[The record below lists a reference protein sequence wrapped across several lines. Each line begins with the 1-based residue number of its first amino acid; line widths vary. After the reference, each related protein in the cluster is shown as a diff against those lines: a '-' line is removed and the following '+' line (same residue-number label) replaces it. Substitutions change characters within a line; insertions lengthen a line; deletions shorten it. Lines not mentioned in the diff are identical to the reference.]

1 MTSVAFEL
9 LINGQSQTVT
19 AEESTPLLYVLRD
32 SCGLKGTRFGCGAA
46 QCGAC
51 HVLVDGVSVPSC
63 DTPLWSVQGKA
74 VTTVEGLAT
83 AWANSATLAGSQG
96 REATSVGATS
106 PAQGRPELGS
116 APSGGSTAQEVASVG
131 ASTLQ
136 QAFIDEQAA
145 QCGYCLSGILITAA
159 ALLAR
164 HPDPSEDQVRQALD
178 GHLCRCGSHNRIVRA
193 VLRAA
198 RSGRGA

>member
-1 MTSVAFEL
+1 MTCVAFEL

-74 VTTVEGLAT
+74 VVTVEGLGT
-83 AWANSATLAGSQG
+83 AWANST
-96 REATSVGATS
+96 
-106 PAQGRPELGS
+106 
-116 APSGGSTAQEVASVG
+116 PSGASEVHASTSVG